1 MNAYNPYSN
10 YPYGGYGYPNYGNR
24 QFSQMQPQ
32 QQIIQPQMQQVQQQ
46 PPMQYETP
54 IQDIRFVTTEE
65 AKAFI
70 VMPNSKALLIDKNGG
85 VAHLKTA
92 DNMGQSVTQYFKF
105 EQVNADGSPIKP
117 QEPTP
122 QVDFGQFVKKE
133 ELVGLPTA
141 EQYQQLTNQYNDL
154 IEQFNGLKSMLQN
167 GKMRQGEN
175 KQYASDFGGS
185 KGTYQQV
192 K

>member
-1 MNAYNPYSN
+1 
-10 YPYGGYGYPNYGNR
+10 
-24 QFSQMQPQ
+24 MQTQ
-32 QQIIQPQMQQVQQQ
+32 QPMAQPQMQQQAQ

-54 IQDIRFVTTEE
+54 IQDIRFVTSEE

-122 QVDFGQFVKKE
+122 QVDFGQFAKKE
-133 ELVGLPTA
+133 ELNGFETI
-141 EQYQQLTNQYNDL
+141 EQYQQLSEQYNSL
-154 IEQFNGLKSMLQN
+154 VEQFKTMQKIIAGGKPNGN
-167 GKMRQGEN
+167 GTETSN
-175 KQYASDFGGS
+175 A
-185 KGTYQQV
+185 KGN
-192 K
+192 

>member
-1 MNAYNPYSN
+1 MYGQQNPYSQ
-10 YPYGGYGYPNYGNR
+10 YPYTGYGYPTYGRQNY
-24 QFSQMQPQ
+24 MQPQ
-32 QQIIQPQMQQVQQQ
+32 QPMAQPQMQQQAQ
-46 PPMQYETP
+46 PTMQYETP
-54 IQDIRFVTTEE
+54 IQDIRFVTSEE

-122 QVDFGQFVKKE
+122 QVDFGQFAKKE
-133 ELVGLPTA
+133 ELNGFVTIEQYNQLA
-141 EQYQQLTNQYNDL
+141 EQYTSLLDQVNTMQK
-154 IEQFNGLKSMLQN
+154 IIAGGKPNGNTTGTSN
-167 GKMRQGEN
+167 
-175 KQYASDFGGS
+175 A
-185 KGTYQQV
+185 KGN
-192 K
+192 

>member
-1 MNAYNPYSN
+1 MYGQNNPYSQ
-10 YPYGGYGYPNYGNR
+10 YPYTGYAYPNYGHRNY
-24 QFSQMQPQ
+24 MQPQ
-32 QQIIQPQMQQVQQQ
+32 QPMAQPQMQQAQ

-54 IQDIRFVTTEE
+54 IQDIRFVTSEE

-117 QEPTP
+117 QEIAP
-122 QVDFGQFVKKE
+122 QVDFEKFMKKE
-133 ELVGLPTA
+133 DIEVLGFVR
-141 EQYQQLTNQYNDL
+141 QDQLNAL
-154 IEQFNGLKSMLQN
+154 IDKFQLLQN
-167 GKMRQGEN
+167 QINALN
-175 KQYASDFGGS
+175 KPKSNE
-185 KGTYQQV
+185 KV
-192 K
+192 

>member
-1 MNAYNPYSN
+1 MYGQNNPYSQ
-10 YPYGGYGYPNYGNR
+10 YPYTGYTYPNYGNR
-24 QFSQMQPQ
+24 QFMQPQ
-32 QQIIQPQMQQVQQQ
+32 QPMAQPQAQVQQQ
-46 PPMQYETP
+46 PMQYETP
-54 IQDIRFVTTEE
+54 IQDIRFVTSEE

-122 QVDFGQFVKKE
+122 QVDFGQFAKKE
-133 ELVGLPTA
+133 ELNGFVTIEQYKQLA
-141 EQYQQLTNQYNDL
+141 EQYNSLV
-154 IEQFNGLKSMLQN
+154 EQFKTMQKIIAGGKPNVNGTATSNSTK
-167 GKMRQGEN
+167 QG
-175 KQYASDFGGS
+175 A
-185 KGTYQQV
+185 
-192 K
+192 